1 MNRLRVRLAC
11 ALGLLALAMIFPLVT
26 RLSGQTAIWFVF
38 IGMPALALATL
49 LYGIVAW
56 RAGGF
61 HLRREHP
68 VAPGHQGRGR

>member
-1 MNRLRVRLAC
+1 MIRLAC
-11 ALGLLALAMIFPLVT
+11 LLGLLSLAMIFPLVT
-26 RLSGQTAIWFVF
+26 RLSGATAIWFVF

-61 HLRREHP
+61 HFRRAHP
-68 VAPGHQGRGR
+68 VTPEIRGRGIA